1 MILGENE
8 EENPRK
14 NREFQD
20 LSLATVCGILNKDI
34 CDLRISQD
42 GLESEDEREEIE
54 INRINDNRLAKIAKN
69 GKPVLGQHPKCWC
82 ES

>member
-1 MILGENE
+1 MVLEEDKEE

-20 LSLATVCGILNKDI
+20 ISLATVCGILNKDI

-42 GLESEDEREEIE
+42 GLESEDEREEIG
-54 INRINDNRLAKIAKN
+54 IKRMDDNRLAKIAKN
-69 GKPVLGQHPKCWC
+69 GK
-82 ES
+82 